1 MWLVLLWYV
10 KMLSVNFEEVKT
22 SALNLS
28 LKERATLAKELLD
41 SVDSPSEE
49 ELEGLWLDEV
59 GKRIERVQRGK
70 SKLVPLEEALKRT
83 KAVIAQHATK

>member
-1 MWLVLLWYV
+1 MWLILLWYV
-10 KMLSVNFEEVKT
+10 KMSIMNFEEVKV
-22 SALNLS
+22 SALSLS

-59 GKRIERVQRGK
+59 GKRIERVQRGE
-70 SKLVPLEEALKRT
+70 SKLVPLEEALKRA
-83 KAVIAQHATK
+83 KAVIAQHASK